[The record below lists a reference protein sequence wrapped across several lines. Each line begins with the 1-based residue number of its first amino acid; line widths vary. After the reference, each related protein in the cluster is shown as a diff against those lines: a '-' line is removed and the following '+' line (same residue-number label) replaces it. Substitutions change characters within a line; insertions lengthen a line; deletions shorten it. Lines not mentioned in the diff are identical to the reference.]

1 MINIPRFYKKK
12 LPDIDEHVNCIVKQ
26 IDENCIF
33 LHILEYNINVLVP
46 FKDLNECR
54 GKKAKYKIAKKYKTN
69 TSHVFYVTNIDKEL
83 EISNRGVDE
92 DTIKDFNS
100 KYNNRK
106 FVINILKDFLNN
118 LNLKDEDSFLEYANK
133 TIWKFPENDWYDKMV
148 DIKLNNKNIDI
159 FDLEE
164 KEKEIFIKYVNH
176 SINDIKYILDIEM
189 QMFSV
194 DIEGINVIKEILIHM
209 ENICP
214 EIKKDIRLINAPIYK
229 ISMENKDL
237 DILKYYLS
245 EHTKIISNIEKDIRI
260 VFSCR
265 HKTIT
270 NNLNKN
276 ILNF

>member
-133 TIWKFPENDWYDKMV
+133 TIWK
-148 DIKLNNKNIDI
+148 
-159 FDLEE
+159 
-164 KEKEIFIKYVNH
+164 EIFIKYVNH

-214 EIKKDIRLINAPIYK
+214 EIKKDIRLIHAPIYK